1 MNLFLKLLDSAR
13 HSFVDPR
20 FLGTNGKFME
30 IHGKFMEI
38 HENPLVTETSHIH
51 PYFLVKL
58 GDFAAGQIFLLLEV
72 S

>member
-20 FLGTNGKFME
+20 FLGTN
-30 IHGKFMEI
+30 GKFMEI

>member
-1 MNLFLKLLDSAR
+1 MMLNHKNEPLSKVAR

-20 FLGTNGKFME
+20 FLGTNWE
-30 IHGKFMEI
+30 IHGAMKT
-38 HENPLVTETSHIH
+38 PWLQSTSHHIH

-58 GDFAAGQIFLLLEV
+58 GGFAAGQNFLLLEV

>member
-1 MNLFLKLLDSAR
+1 MKIPWLQS
-13 HSFVDPR
+13 
-20 FLGTNGKFME
+20 
-30 IHGKFMEI
+30 
-38 HENPLVTETSHIH
+38 TSHIH